1 LGIQLERK
9 VGKVRNWSLILPQGL
24 GQASRLCYRHSGEGR
39 NPKMSQVYDNCRFQP
54 SHYLPACAGMTM
66 EVLYVQRHY
75 SGEGRDSSKHHF
87 RTASSFCPACWTHV
101 CAGMTRGSLPTPSFP
116 CIR

>member
-75 SGEGRDSSKHHF
+75 SGDGWDSSKYHF
-87 RTASSFCPACWTHV
+87 RTASSFCPACWIPA

>member
-39 NPKMSQVYDNCRFQP
+39 
-54 SHYLPACAGMTM
+54 
-66 EVLYVQRHY
+66 
-75 SGEGRDSSKHHF
+75 DSSKHHC
-87 RTASSFCPACWTHV
+87 RTASSFCPACWIPV